1 MRRAAT
7 TQHHRR
13 RSQNQ
18 ATSCAKKKALPGA
31 GAAPS
36 GEGALSGT
44 GIALLFCLA
53 VILGLYSLFFY
64 RYDSRILV
72 ERPGFESLKVH
83 FLTIDFLTKK
93 SEKKLE
99 NEASFSC
106 CYSRK

>member
-31 GAAPS
+31 GAPS
-36 GEGALSGT
+36 GEGTLSGT

-93 SEKKLE
+93 SEKKTG
-99 NEASFSC
+99 
-106 CYSRK
+106 K